1 MLNQGI
7 KGTGR
12 VGIGDWEA
20 PVMRGGWGRLCVAI
34 PSGALLRAVQIRE
47 SRTRKRGSDIDRDKG
62 SRLDGSDMAIR
73 PWDLRM

>member
-1 MLNQGI
+1 
-7 KGTGR
+7 
-12 VGIGDWEA
+12 
-20 PVMRGGWGRLCVAI
+20 MRGGGGRLCVAI